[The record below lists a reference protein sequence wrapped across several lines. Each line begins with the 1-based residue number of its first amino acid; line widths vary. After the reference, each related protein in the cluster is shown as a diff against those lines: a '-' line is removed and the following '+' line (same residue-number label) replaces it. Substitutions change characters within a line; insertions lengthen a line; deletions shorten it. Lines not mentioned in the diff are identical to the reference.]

1 MKKITL
7 TVVVFLLL
15 SLFSAVFAGDN
26 ADLTPDEAFGRMFSQ
41 EKAAVNAMFT
51 EDFLK
56 TVTEKRLH
64 EIISFYQNEVGS
76 FTRVE
81 TLKDG
86 YKLHFV
92 KGTVPASLSINEK
105 NLISGLW
112 FGVPEKSEDSFAEIL
127 EAFKKSPDRTSVC
140 VLRYKVPA
148 TAEAGQTAA
157 SQSENSLHP
166 EVVAELNASQP
177 MGIGSTFKL
186 YLLKALED
194 DVVAG
199 RRSWTD
205 IIELREDW
213 KSFPSGI
220 LQDWN
225 PGSRH
230 SLETL
235 AGLMISISDNTAT
248 DHIFNLLG
256 AETVR
261 KYLPETCKDTF
272 NTGQLLKMKFFYPEK
287 AAEFIKADQ
296 KGKDAILREMDS
308 IIPASIASYSSIYT
322 LDKPVL
328 IDELEWFVSTRKLC
342 ETIWTLRDSTRIRI
356 NAASG
361 LINRADWHIA
371 GFKGGSEPGVINY
384 TWLLQKLRQAR
395 SILFPAPPTTALKQL
410 RAMSSTSPS
419 PAFSTFSKRKV
430 SLM

>member
-1 MKKITL
+1 MKKVTL
-7 TVVVFLLL
+7 TVLMFLFLGLL
-15 SLFSAVFAGDN
+15 SAVFAGDN
-26 ADLTPDEAFGRMFSQ
+26 ADLTPEEAFGRMFSQ
-41 EKAAVNAMFT
+41 ERVSVNAMFT
-51 EDFLK
+51 EEFLK

-76 FTRVE
+76 YTRVE
-81 TLKDG
+81 TVKEG
-86 YKLHFV
+86 FKLHFV
-92 KGTVPASLSINEK
+92 KGTVPASLKINEK

-112 FGVPEKSEDSFAEIL
+112 FGVPEKSEDSFAAIVES
-127 EAFKKSPDRTSVC
+127 FKKSPDRNSFC
-140 VLRYKVPA
+140 VLRYKLPA
-148 TAEAGQTAA
+148 TAA
-157 SQSENSLHP
+157 SQSDALQP
-166 EVVAELNASQP
+166 EVVAELNSEQP

-186 YLLKALED
+186 YLLRALED
-194 DVVAG
+194 DVAAG
-199 RRSWTD
+199 RRSWND

-256 AETVR
+256 VETVR

-272 NTGQLLKMKFFYPEK
+272 NTSQLLKMKFFYPEK

-308 IIPASIASYSSIYT
+308 IIPSSIASYSSIYSLNT
-322 LDKPVL
+322 PVL

-361 LINRADWHIA
+361 LVNRADWHIA
-371 GFKGGSEPGVINY
+371 GFKGGSEPGVLNY
-384 TWLLQKLRQAR
+384 TWVLQKT
-395 SILFPAPPTTALKQL
+395 P
-410 RAMSSTSPS
+410 TSPIYTVS
-419 PAFSTFSKRKV
+419 CTANNSMKMISTDEFNLAVTRILNLLKNEK
-430 SLM
+430 

>member
-157 SQSENSLHP
+157 SQSENSLQP

-384 TWLLQKLRQAR
+384 TWLLQKT
-395 SILFPAPPTTALKQL
+395 P
-410 RAMSSTSPS
+410 TSPIY
-419 PAFSTFSKRKV
+419 TV
-430 SLM
+430 SCTANNSLKTIASDEFNLAVTRILNLLKNEK

>member
-1 MKKITL
+1 MKKVTL
-7 TVVVFLLL
+7 TVLMFLFLGLL
-15 SLFSAVFAGDN
+15 SAVFAGDN
-26 ADLTPDEAFGRMFSQ
+26 ADLTPEEAFGRMFSQ
-41 EKAAVNAMFT
+41 ERVSVNAMFT
-51 EDFLK
+51 EEFLK

-76 FTRVE
+76 YTRVE
-81 TLKDG
+81 TVKEG
-86 YKLHFV
+86 FKLHFV
-92 KGTVPASLSINEK
+92 KGTVPASLKINEK

-112 FGVPEKSEDSFAEIL
+112 FGVPEKSEDSFAAIVES
-127 EAFKKSPDRTSVC
+127 FKKSPDRNSFC
-140 VLRYKVPA
+140 VLRYKLPA

-157 SQSENSLHP
+157 SQSDALQP
-166 EVVAELNASQP
+166 EVVAELNSEQP

-186 YLLKALED
+186 YLLRALED
-194 DVVAG
+194 DVAAG
-199 RRSWTD
+199 RRSWND

-256 AETVR
+256 VETVR

-272 NTGQLLKMKFFYPEK
+272 NTSQLLKMKFFYPEK

-296 KGKDAILREMDS
+296 KGKDTILREMDS
-308 IIPASIASYSSIYT
+308 IIPSSIASYSSIYSLNT
-322 LDKPVL
+322 PVL

-356 NAASG
+356 NAVSG
-361 LINRADWHIA
+361 LVNRADWHIA
-371 GFKGGSEPGVINY
+371 GFKGGSEPGVLNY
-384 TWLLQKLRQAR
+384 TWVLQKT
-395 SILFPAPPTTALKQL
+395 P
-410 RAMSSTSPS
+410 TSPIYTVS
-419 PAFSTFSKRKV
+419 CTANNSMKMISTDEFNLAVTRILNLLKNEK
-430 SLM
+430 

>member
-41 EKAAVNAMFT
+41 EKATVNAMFT

-112 FGVPEKSEDSFAEIL
+112 FGVPEKSEDSFAAIL

-157 SQSENSLHP
+157 SQSENSLQP

-384 TWLLQKLRQAR
+384 TWLLQKT
-395 SILFPAPPTTALKQL
+395 P
-410 RAMSSTSPS
+410 TSPIY
-419 PAFSTFSKRKV
+419 TV
-430 SLM
+430 SCTANNSLKTIASDEFNLAVTRILNLLKNEK

>member
-7 TVVVFLLL
+7 VVVFLLL

-157 SQSENSLHP
+157 SQSENSLQP

-384 TWLLQKLRQAR
+384 TWLLQKT
-395 SILFPAPPTTALKQL
+395 P
-410 RAMSSTSPS
+410 TSPIY
-419 PAFSTFSKRKV
+419 TV
-430 SLM
+430 SFTANNSLKTIASDEFNLAVTRILNLLKNEK

>member
-1 MKKITL
+1 MKKVTL
-7 TVVVFLLL
+7 TVLMFLFLGLL
-15 SLFSAVFAGDN
+15 SAVFAGDN
-26 ADLTPDEAFGRMFSQ
+26 ADLTPEEAFGRMFSQ
-41 EKAAVNAMFT
+41 ERVSVNAMFT
-51 EDFLK
+51 EEFLK

-76 FTRVE
+76 YTRVE
-81 TLKDG
+81 TVKEG
-86 YKLHFV
+86 FKLHFV
-92 KGTVPASLSINEK
+92 KGTVPASLKINEK

-112 FGVPEKSEDSFAEIL
+112 FGVPEKSEDSFAAIVES
-127 EAFKKSPDRTSVC
+127 FKKSPDRNSFC
-140 VLRYKVPA
+140 VLRYKLPA

-157 SQSENSLHP
+157 SQSDALQP
-166 EVVAELNASQP
+166 EVVAELNSEQP

-186 YLLKALED
+186 YLLRALED
-194 DVVAG
+194 DVAAG
-199 RRSWTD
+199 RRSWND

-256 AETVR
+256 VETVR

-272 NTGQLLKMKFFYPEK
+272 NTSQLLKMKFFYPEK
-287 AAEFIKADQ
+287 AAEFIKAEQ

-308 IIPASIASYSSIYT
+308 IIPSSIASYSSIYSLNT
-322 LDKPVL
+322 PVL

-361 LINRADWHIA
+361 LVNRADWHIA
-371 GFKGGSEPGVINY
+371 GFKGGSEPGVLNY
-384 TWLLQKLRQAR
+384 TWVLQKT
-395 SILFPAPPTTALKQL
+395 P
-410 RAMSSTSPS
+410 TSPIYTVS
-419 PAFSTFSKRKV
+419 CTANNSMKMISTDEFNLAVTRILNLLKNEK
-430 SLM
+430 

>member
-1 MKKITL
+1 MKKIIL
-7 TVVVFLLL
+7 AVLMFLLL
-15 SLFSAVFAGDN
+15 GPFPAVFAGDN

-41 EKAAVNAMFT
+41 EKVAVNAMFT
-51 EDFLK
+51 EEFLK

-81 TLKDG
+81 TLKEG

-92 KGTVPASLSINEK
+92 KGTVPASLKINEK

-112 FGVPEKSEDSFAEIL
+112 FGVPEKSEDSFAAII
-127 EAFKKSPDRTSVC
+127 EAFKKSPDRISVC
-140 VLRYKVPA
+140 VLRYKIPA
-148 TAEAGQTAA
+148 AAEAGQAAA
-157 SQSENSLHP
+157 SQAFDTLQP
-166 EVVAELNASQP
+166 EVVVELNASQP
-177 MGIGSTFKL
+177 MGIGSAFKL

-194 DVVAG
+194 DVAAG
-199 RRSWTD
+199 RRNWND
-205 IIELREDW
+205 IIELREEW

-220 LQDWN
+220 LQDWH

-256 AETVR
+256 VETVR
-261 KYLPETCKDTF
+261 KYLPETCKDII
-272 NTGQLLKMKFFYPEK
+272 NTSQLTKLKFFFPAK
-287 AAEFIKADQ
+287 GAEFIKADQ

-322 LDKPVL
+322 LDKPVM
-328 IDELEWFVSTRKLC
+328 IDELEWFISTRKLC
-342 ETIWTLRDSTRIRI
+342 ETIWTLRESARIRI

-361 LINRADWHIA
+361 MVNRADWHIA

-384 TWLLQKLRQAR
+384 TWILQKT
-395 SILFPAPPTTALKQL
+395 P
-410 RAMSSTSPS
+410 TSPIYTIS
-419 PAFSTFSKRKV
+419 CTANNSMKV
-430 SLM
+430 ISSDEFNLAVTRILNLLKNEK

>member
-7 TVVVFLLL
+7 VVVFLLL
-15 SLFSAVFAGDN
+15 SLFPAVFAGDN

-41 EKAAVNAMFT
+41 GKAAVNAMFT

-127 EAFKKSPDRTSVC
+127 EAFKKSPDRISVC

-157 SQSENSLHP
+157 SQSENSLQP

-194 DVVAG
+194 DVAAG

-384 TWLLQKLRQAR
+384 TWVLQKT
-395 SILFPAPPTTALKQL
+395 P
-410 RAMSSTSPS
+410 TSPIY
-419 PAFSTFSKRKV
+419 TV
-430 SLM
+430 SCTANNSLKTIASDEFNLAVTRILNLLKNEK

>member
-1 MKKITL
+1 MKKFTL
-7 TVVVFLLL
+7 TAVVFLFLG
-15 SLFSAVFAGDN
+15 LFSAVFAGDN

-51 EDFLK
+51 EEFLK

-86 YKLHFV
+86 FKLHFV
-92 KGTVPASLSINEK
+92 KGTVPASLKINEK

-112 FGVPEKSEDSFAEIL
+112 FGVPEKSEDSFAEIV
-127 EAFKKSPDRTSVC
+127 EAFKKSPDRTSFC

-148 TAEAGQTAA
+148 TAEAGKTVA
-157 SQSENSLHP
+157 SQSFDTLEP

-194 DVVAG
+194 DVTAG
-199 RRSWTD
+199 RRSWSD

-230 SLETL
+230 SLETV

-256 AETVR
+256 VETVR
-261 KYLPETCKDTF
+261 KYLPATCKDTF
-272 NTGQLLKMKFFYPEK
+272 NTSQLLKMKFFYPEK
-287 AAEFIKADQ
+287 AVEFTRADQ

-308 IIPASIASYSSIYT
+308 IIPSSIASYSSIYT
-322 LDKPVL
+322 LNTPVL
-328 IDELEWFVSTRKLC
+328 IDELEWFISTRKLC

-361 LINRADWHIA
+361 LVNRADWHIA
-371 GFKGGSEPGVINY
+371 GFKGGSEPGVLNY
-384 TWLLQKLRQAR
+384 TWILQKTPASPIYTVSCTANNSMKMIASDEFNLAVTR
-395 SILFPAPPTTALKQL
+395 ILNLLKNE
-410 RAMSSTSPS
+410 
-419 PAFSTFSKRKV
+419 K
-430 SLM
+430 

>member
-112 FGVPEKSEDSFAEIL
+112 FGVPEKSEDSFAAIL

-157 SQSENSLHP
+157 SQSENSLQP

-194 DVVAG
+194 DVAAG

-384 TWLLQKLRQAR
+384 TWLLQKT
-395 SILFPAPPTTALKQL
+395 P
-410 RAMSSTSPS
+410 TSPIY
-419 PAFSTFSKRKV
+419 TV
-430 SLM
+430 SCTANNSLKTIASDEFNLAVTRILNLLKNEK

>member
-1 MKKITL
+1 MKKVTL
-7 TVVVFLLL
+7 TVLMFLFLGLL
-15 SLFSAVFAGDN
+15 SAVFAGDN
-26 ADLTPDEAFGRMFSQ
+26 ADLTPEEAFGRMFSQ
-41 EKAAVNAMFT
+41 ERVSVNAMFT
-51 EDFLK
+51 EEFLK

-76 FTRVE
+76 YTRVE
-81 TLKDG
+81 TVKEG
-86 YKLHFV
+86 FKLHFV
-92 KGTVPASLSINEK
+92 KGTVPASLKINEK

-112 FGVPEKSEDSFAEIL
+112 FGVPEKSEDSFAAIVES
-127 EAFKKSPDRTSVC
+127 FKKSPDRNSFC
-140 VLRYKVPA
+140 VLRYKLPA

-157 SQSENSLHP
+157 SQSDALQP
-166 EVVAELNASQP
+166 EVVAELNSEQP

-186 YLLKALED
+186 YLLRALED
-194 DVVAG
+194 DVAAG
-199 RRSWTD
+199 RRSWND

-256 AETVR
+256 VETVR

-272 NTGQLLKMKFFYPEK
+272 NTSQLLKMKFFYPEK

-308 IIPASIASYSSIYT
+308 IIPSSIASYSSIYSLNT
-322 LDKPVL
+322 PVL

-361 LINRADWHIA
+361 LVNRADWHIA
-371 GFKGGSEPGVINY
+371 GFKGGSEPGVLNY
-384 TWLLQKLRQAR
+384 TWVLQKT
-395 SILFPAPPTTALKQL
+395 P
-410 RAMSSTSPS
+410 TSPIYTVS
-419 PAFSTFSKRKV
+419 CTANNSMKMISTDEFNLAVTRILNLLKNEK
-430 SLM
+430 

>member
-112 FGVPEKSEDSFAEIL
+112 FGVPEKSEDSFAAIL

-157 SQSENSLHP
+157 SQSENSLQP

-194 DVVAG
+194 DVAAG

-342 ETIWTLRDSTRIRI
+342 ETIWTLRDSTRIII

-384 TWLLQKLRQAR
+384 TWVLQKT
-395 SILFPAPPTTALKQL
+395 P
-410 RAMSSTSPS
+410 TSPIY
-419 PAFSTFSKRKV
+419 TV
-430 SLM
+430 SCTANNSLKTIATDEFNLAVTRVLNLLKNEK

>member
-157 SQSENSLHP
+157 SQSENSLQP

-384 TWLLQKLRQAR
+384 TWLLQKT
-395 SILFPAPPTTALKQL
+395 P
-410 RAMSSTSPS
+410 TSPIY
-419 PAFSTFSKRKV
+419 TV
-430 SLM
+430 SFTANNSLKTIASDEFNLAVTRILNLLKNEK

>member
-127 EAFKKSPDRTSVC
+127 EAFKKSPDRISVC

-157 SQSENSLHP
+157 SQSENSLQP

-194 DVVAG
+194 DVAAG

-384 TWLLQKLRQAR
+384 TWLLQKT
-395 SILFPAPPTTALKQL
+395 P
-410 RAMSSTSPS
+410 TSPIY
-419 PAFSTFSKRKV
+419 TV
-430 SLM
+430 SFTANNSLKTIASDEFNLAVTRILNLLKNEK

>member
-1 MKKITL
+1 MKKVTL
-7 TVVVFLLL
+7 TVLMFLFLGLL
-15 SLFSAVFAGDN
+15 SAVFAGDN
-26 ADLTPDEAFGRMFSQ
+26 ADLTPEEAFGRMFSQ
-41 EKAAVNAMFT
+41 ERVSVNAMFT
-51 EDFLK
+51 EEFLK

-76 FTRVE
+76 YTRVE
-81 TLKDG
+81 TVKEG
-86 YKLHFV
+86 FKLHFV
-92 KGTVPASLSINEK
+92 KGTVPASLKINEK

-112 FGVPEKSEDSFAEIL
+112 FGVPEKSEDSFAAIVES
-127 EAFKKSPDRTSVC
+127 FKKSPDRNSFC
-140 VLRYKVPA
+140 VLRYKLPA

-157 SQSENSLHP
+157 SQSDALQP
-166 EVVAELNASQP
+166 EVVAELNSEQP
-177 MGIGSTFKL
+177 MGIGSTFQL
-186 YLLKALED
+186 YLLRALED
-194 DVVAG
+194 DVAAG
-199 RRSWTD
+199 RRSWND

-256 AETVR
+256 VETVR

-272 NTGQLLKMKFFYPEK
+272 NTSQLLKMKFFYPEK
-287 AAEFIKADQ
+287 AAEFIKAEQ

-308 IIPASIASYSSIYT
+308 IIPSSIASYSSIYSLNT
-322 LDKPVL
+322 PVL

-361 LINRADWHIA
+361 LVNRADWHIA
-371 GFKGGSEPGVINY
+371 GFKGGSEPGVLNY
-384 TWLLQKLRQAR
+384 TWVLQKT
-395 SILFPAPPTTALKQL
+395 P
-410 RAMSSTSPS
+410 TSPIYTVS
-419 PAFSTFSKRKV
+419 CTANNSMKMISTDEFNLAVTRILNLLKNEK
-430 SLM
+430 

>member
-1 MKKITL
+1 MKKVTL
-7 TVVVFLLL
+7 TVLMFLFLGLL
-15 SLFSAVFAGDN
+15 SAVFAGDN
-26 ADLTPDEAFGRMFSQ
+26 ADLTPEEAFGRMFSQ
-41 EKAAVNAMFT
+41 EKASVNAMFT
-51 EDFLK
+51 EEFLK

-76 FTRVE
+76 YTRVE
-81 TLKDG
+81 TVKEG
-86 YKLHFV
+86 FKLHFV
-92 KGTVPASLSINEK
+92 KGTVPASLKINEK

-112 FGVPEKSEDSFAEIL
+112 LGVPEKSEDSFAAIVES
-127 EAFKKSPDRTSVC
+127 FKKSPDRNSFC
-140 VLRYKVPA
+140 VLRYKLPA
-148 TAEAGQTAA
+148 TAEAAQTAA
-157 SQSENSLHP
+157 SQSDALQP
-166 EVVAELNASQP
+166 EVVAELNSEQP

-186 YLLKALED
+186 YLLRALED
-194 DVVAG
+194 DVAAG
-199 RRSWTD
+199 RRSWND

-256 AETVR
+256 VETVR

-272 NTGQLLKMKFFYPEK
+272 NTSQLLKMKFFYPEK

-308 IIPASIASYSSIYT
+308 IIPSSIASYSSIYSLNT
-322 LDKPVL
+322 PVL

-361 LINRADWHIA
+361 LVNRADWHIA
-371 GFKGGSEPGVINY
+371 GFKGGSEPGVLNY
-384 TWLLQKLRQAR
+384 TWVLQKT
-395 SILFPAPPTTALKQL
+395 P
-410 RAMSSTSPS
+410 TSPIYTVS
-419 PAFSTFSKRKV
+419 CTANNSMKMISTDEFNLAVTRILNLLKNEK
-430 SLM
+430 

>member
-15 SLFSAVFAGDN
+15 TLFPAVFAGDN

-51 EDFLK
+51 EEFLK

-81 TLKDG
+81 TLKEG
-86 YKLHFV
+86 YKLHFA
-92 KGTVPASLSINEK
+92 KGTVPASLTINEK

-112 FGVPEKSEDSFAEIL
+112 FGVPEKSEDSFAEII

-148 TAEAGQTAA
+148 AAEAGQSAA
-157 SQSENSLHP
+157 NQGLESLQP
-166 EVVAELNASQP
+166 EVVVELNAEQP
-177 MGIGSTFKL
+177 MGIGSAFKL
-186 YLLKALED
+186 YLLKAIED
-194 DVVAG
+194 DVAAG
-199 RRSWTD
+199 RRSWSD

-220 LQDWN
+220 LQDWH

-256 AETVR
+256 VETVR
-261 KYLPETCKDTF
+261 KYLPETCKDII
-272 NTGQLLKMKFFYPEK
+272 NTSQMTKLKFFFPAK
-287 AAEFIKADQ
+287 GTEFIKADQ
-296 KGKDAILREMDS
+296 KGKDAILREMDG

-322 LDKPVL
+322 LNKPVM
-328 IDELEWFVSTRKLC
+328 IDELEWFISTRKLC
-342 ETIWTLRDSTRIRI
+342 ETIWTLRDSSRIRI

-361 LINRADWHIA
+361 LVNRADWHIA
-371 GFKGGSEPGVINY
+371 GFKGGSEPGVVNY
-384 TWLLQKLRQAR
+384 TWVLQKTPASPIYTVSCTANNSMKIIASDDFNLAVTR
-395 SILFPAPPTTALKQL
+395 ILNLLKNE
-410 RAMSSTSPS
+410 
-419 PAFSTFSKRKV
+419 K
-430 SLM
+430 

>member
-15 SLFSAVFAGDN
+15 TLFPAVFAGDN

-51 EDFLK
+51 EEFLK

-81 TLKDG
+81 TLKEG
-86 YKLHFV
+86 YKLHFA
-92 KGTVPASLSINEK
+92 KGTVPASLTINEK

-112 FGVPEKSEDSFAEIL
+112 FGVPEKSEDSFAEII
-127 EAFKKSPDRTSVC
+127 EAFKKSPDRTSVY

-148 TAEAGQTAA
+148 AAEAGQSAA
-157 SQSENSLHP
+157 NQGLESLQP
-166 EVVAELNASQP
+166 EVVVELNAEQP
-177 MGIGSTFKL
+177 MGIGSAFKL
-186 YLLKALED
+186 YLLKAIED
-194 DVVAG
+194 DVAAG
-199 RRSWTD
+199 RRSWSD

-220 LQDWN
+220 LQDWH

-256 AETVR
+256 VETVR
-261 KYLPETCKDTF
+261 KYLPETCKDII
-272 NTGQLLKMKFFYPEK
+272 NTSQLTKLKFFFPAK
-287 AAEFIKADQ
+287 GTEFIKADQ

-384 TWLLQKLRQAR
+384 TWVLQKT
-395 SILFPAPPTTALKQL
+395 P
-410 RAMSSTSPS
+410 TSPIY
-419 PAFSTFSKRKV
+419 TV
-430 SLM
+430 SCTANNSMKIIASDDFNLAVTRILNLLKNEK

>member
-41 EKAAVNAMFT
+41 GKAAVNAMFT

-194 DVVAG
+194 DVAAG

-384 TWLLQKLRQAR
+384 TWVLQKT
-395 SILFPAPPTTALKQL
+395 P
-410 RAMSSTSPS
+410 TSPIY
-419 PAFSTFSKRKV
+419 TV
-430 SLM
+430 SCTANNSLKTIATDEFNLAVTRILNLLKNEK

>member
-41 EKAAVNAMFT
+41 GKAAVNAMFT

-112 FGVPEKSEDSFAEIL
+112 FGVPEKSEDSFAAIL

-157 SQSENSLHP
+157 SQSENSLQP

-194 DVVAG
+194 DVAAG

-384 TWLLQKLRQAR
+384 TWLLQKT
-395 SILFPAPPTTALKQL
+395 P
-410 RAMSSTSPS
+410 TSPIYTVSCTANNSLKTIASDEFNLAS
-419 PAFSTFSKRKV
+419 PAFSTFSKTKSKV
-430 SLM
+430 